1 MRSATFTRTL
11 ALMLG
16 AACFAVAG
24 LPPSARA
31 DFAGGK
37 SAKADCYIVYKGITV
52 TSGQNKVECTD
63 GDPTCDT
70 DGEAQGTCSFGFEAC
85 FNDPNVPSCTPSNVT
100 AVVVNGATINTPT
113 LPTSENVCGDQSV
126 VAVPLKQGKK
136 GPKKGKL
143 KLKVTAESVSKPKKD
158 KDVIAL
164 ICNPSAGGGTGP
176 TSCPPNGDVT
186 LGNPNTITTKML
198 PEGSDLD
205 NGWTGTSFNFPVIQD
220 LVVTACISNC
230 DKTTDPTCD
239 VKGPGGAGSPNGVTL
254 GPPLPLVAGGV
265 PVCVVNN
272 FATTGAEAF
281 TGTVNLQTGDST
293 LDIKLLSDVY
303 ITDRTK
309 VCPRCEAAIGA
320 TSTCQGGPN
329 NGRPCTAHGKT
340 RVEETFAAN
349 KIFTLSRDCPPDRD
363 SFLAQLNISLA
374 PTTGEVGTPGTGGSK
389 PCRENEQKGV
399 SVQDDNC
406 VEAGDRCS
414 ANPGNCTGLACVS
427 QVTDPSN
434 PPATIC
440 VDTFGGLSQNCC
452 NITKDVPCHPTYPAQ
467 GATPAGPGI
476 VRKGRAVATASPSPW
491 GDDQYPKTASGAVL
505 VSTFCEPP
513 TGTSTVDLTTGLP
526 GPGAL
531 VFNTD
536 ATVSFVPPPAP

>member
-37 SAKADCYIVYKGITV
+37 SAKSDCYIVYKGITV
-52 TSGQNKVECTD
+52 TSGKNKVECTD
-63 GDPTCDT
+63 GDPACDT
-70 DGEAQGTCSFGFEAC
+70 DGQAQGTCSFGITAC
-85 FNDPNVPSCTPSNVT
+85 FNDPNVAGCTPSNVT
-100 AVVVNGATINTPT
+100 AVVVNGATIATPAV
-113 LPTSENVCGDQSV
+113 PTSENVCGDESI

-164 ICNPSAGGGTGP
+164 ICNPGGGTVP
-176 TSCPPNGDVT
+176 TFKGCPANGDPAAE
-186 LGNPNTITTKML
+186 NPNTIVSTSLST
-198 PEGSDLD
+198 GSDLD
-205 NGWTGTSFNFPVIQD
+205 NGWTGTSFNFPVIEG
-220 LVVTACISNC
+220 LAVTACITGC

-239 VKGPGGAGSPNGVTL
+239 LNGPGGPGSPNGSSL

-272 FATTGAEAF
+272 FQTLGDSAF
-281 TGTVNLQTGDST
+281 TGTVNLQTGEST
-293 LDIKLLSDVY
+293 LNIALFSDVY

-309 VCPRCEAAIGA
+309 VCPRCEAPLGGQG
-320 TSTCQGGPN
+320 TCSEGPN
-329 NGRPCTAHGKT
+329 AGKPCTAHGKT

-349 KIFTLSRDCPPDRD
+349 KIFTLSRDCPPSRD
-363 SFLAQLNISLA
+363 SFLAQLNIQLA

-389 PCRENEQKGV
+389 PCRENENKGV
-399 SVQDDNC
+399 SAQDDNC
-406 VEAGDRCS
+406 VEAGDKCS

-452 NITKDVPCHPTYPAQ
+452 NITKDVPCHPTFPAQ

-476 VRKGRAVATASPSPW
+476 VRKGRPVATATPTAWP
-491 GDDQYPKTASGAVL
+491 DPTYPKTASGVVL

-526 GPGAL
+526 GPGA
-531 VFNTD
+531 VIFNND
-536 ATVSFVPPPAP
+536 SVVSFVPPPAE